1 MTSNEAV
8 KLTCPFRLKNVVT
21 ENAPGGRSIAKHTYA
36 TCLGNK
42 CSLWRLA
49 RPGES
54 VRLCGGSGSLD
65 ECMAAHKITSCEQCL
80 DREGF
85 CAAEGRSV

>member
-21 ENAPGGRSIAKHTYA
+21 ENAPGGRSIAKYTYA

-42 CSLWRLA
+42 CTL
-49 RPGES
+49 
-54 VRLCGGSGSLD
+54 
-65 ECMAAHKITSCEQCL
+65 
-80 DREGF
+80 
-85 CAAEGRSV
+85 